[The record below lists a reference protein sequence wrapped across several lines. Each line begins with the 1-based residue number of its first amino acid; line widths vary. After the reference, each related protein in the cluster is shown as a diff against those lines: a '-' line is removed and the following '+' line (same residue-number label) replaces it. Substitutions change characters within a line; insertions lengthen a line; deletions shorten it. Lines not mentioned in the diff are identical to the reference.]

1 MTADPKLTTVAVL
14 GLGQVGTSIA
24 LALRAKG
31 VRVLLADHDEPA
43 VDAAVRR
50 GAGECLDESAL
61 PADLLVMSVSPA
73 AVPETLFLA
82 QARNLASVYTDVAGV
97 KSAPAS
103 RARQLGCDMT
113 GFVPGHPIGEEKP
126 DSARADLFLGK
137 IWALCQEEHT
147 RPDAVTRT
155 RRLVEM
161 CGAVPVLMDAETHD
175 QFVALISHVPYL
187 LANAMAGALANG
199 PAGVVAPGRSPVR
212 DVTAPA
218 AADPERW
225 IEILH
230 QNARWV
236 SSVLSEI
243 AADLVDV
250 CAALQLASSGDDA
263 YLDEVAALLRRGHAG
278 RRRLTEA
285 DGPSSTQEEENR

>member
-1 MTADPKLTTVAVL
+1 MTADTRLTTVAVL
-14 GLGQVGTSIA
+14 GLGRVGTSIA
-24 LALRAKG
+24 LALRANG
-31 VRVLLADHDEPA
+31 VRVLLADRDGPA

-61 PADLLVMSVSPA
+61 PADLLVMSVSPS
-73 AVPETLFLA
+73 AVPETLLLA

-97 KSAPAS
+97 KAAPTT

-113 GFVPGHPIGEEKP
+113 GFVPGHPIGGEEA
-126 DSARADLFLGK
+126 DSARADLFLGQ

-147 RPDAVTRT
+147 RPDAVMRT
-155 RRLVEM
+155 RRLVEL

-187 LANAMAGALANG
+187 LASAMAGALANA
-199 PAGVVAPGRSPVR
+199 PPEVVPRGDANVV
-212 DVTAPA
+212 DVTRPA
-218 AADPERW
+218 AAEPERW

-230 QNARWV
+230 QNARCV
-236 SSVLSEI
+236 SRVLSEI

-250 CAALQLASSGDDA
+250 CAALQLASSGDDS

-278 RRRLTEA
+278 WRRLTEG
-285 DGPSSTQEEENR
+285 DTPGSS